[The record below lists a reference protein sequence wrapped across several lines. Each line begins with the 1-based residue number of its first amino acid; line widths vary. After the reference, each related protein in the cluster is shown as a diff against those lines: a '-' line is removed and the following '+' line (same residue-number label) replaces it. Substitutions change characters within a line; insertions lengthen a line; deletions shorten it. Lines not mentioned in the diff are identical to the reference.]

1 MSSREERKVVTVLF
15 ADLVGFTS
23 RAEALDP
30 EDVRALLSPYY
41 VRLRSEL
48 ERFGGTVEKFIG
60 DAVMA
65 LFGAPLAHE
74 DDPERAVRAA
84 LAIRDWVAEEGDLHV
99 RIAVNTGDALISL
112 GARLSEGEGMAS
124 GDVVNTTARLQ
135 SAAPVDGILVGEQTF
150 RATERAVEYRPA
162 EPVQAKGKVAPIPVW
177 EAVQARARFGVDLA
191 GAGRAKLVGRGRE
204 LDLLADALTR
214 ARAERSPQLVTLVG
228 VPGIGKSRLV
238 YELFQVVERDP
249 ELIRWRQGRSLSYGE
264 SVTYWALGEMAK
276 AEAGVLESDGA
287 DEAAE
292 KLMQSVREMVGEDEA
307 EWVEGHLRP
316 LVGLSGSAQLGQ
328 DRRGE
333 AFAAW
338 RRYIEGLAEQSPLVL
353 VFEDLHWA
361 DDGLLDFVDHLAERA
376 SSVPMLLLCTAR
388 PELLERRPGWGGGK
402 RNALTISLSPLADE
416 DTARLIGALLDRPV
430 LPASMQAGLL
440 ARAGGNPLY
449 AEEFVRM
456 LEGSGGGDGSELP
469 ETVQGIVAARLDLL
483 PPDEK
488 GLLQDAAVL
497 GKLFWTDAAAV
508 LGGRERWQVDE
519 LLHAL
524 ERKEFIRRERRS
536 AVAGESQ
543 YAFLHVLVRDIAY
556 GQMPR
561 AIRAEKHRRAAEWI
575 DSLPGDRAED
585 RAEMLA
591 HHYSSALEYARSA
604 GQDTSA
610 LTGRAAAALRD
621 AGDRA
626 ATLNAYV
633 AAVRFYAAAV
643 ELAEAPDPYLLFA
656 YGSALF
662 VAEHRG
668 AEELAAALPGLL
680 ERDDRETAATAEV
693 SLGRLRWERGE
704 QGVFEHLERA
714 EGHLRDRPPSRAK
727 AFVLCTLC
735 QQYMLAGRSDRAI
748 PFGDEALRMASVVG
762 DEELRG
768 HALNSRG
775 VARINDGD
783 LAGLAELEE
792 SLAIQT
798 RINSLEAV
806 RSYINLA
813 SVFVDLGEIRRAAE
827 LHAAGLELARTFGLA
842 AGVQML
848 TSERVGDDYFLGRWD
863 EALANA
869 DQFIAECEH
878 APHFMETVSRFSR
891 AHIRLGRGEFDGAI
905 ADAEA
910 GLALA
915 RRVGDPQTMYPSL
928 VATAAVRVGVGDA
941 VGAGTIV
948 DELLAMWAADTRAFT
963 RGPWLCELAL
973 TLVELGRP
981 GDFRTETGARATT
994 PWFDAAVAC
1003 VQGEPERAASIL
1015 ESIGARSYE
1024 ARLRL
1029 LAAEALV
1036 AAGRRAEAD
1045 AQLGRALAFYREVGA
1060 TRYVREGEALLAATA

>member
-1 MSSREERKVVTVLF
+1 MLF

-135 SAAPVDGILVGEQTF
+135 SAAPVDGILVGEQTY
-150 RATERAVEYRPA
+150 RATERAVEYRQA

-191 GAGRAKLVGRGRE
+191 GAGRAKLVGRVRE

-214 ARAERSPQLVTLVG
+214 ARAERTPQLVTLVG

-264 SVTYWALGEMAK
+264 GVTYWALGEMAK
-276 AEAGVLESDGA
+276 AEAGILESDS
-287 DEAAE
+287 AAE
-292 KLMQSVREMVGEDEA
+292 AEAKLARSARDVVGDDEA

-338 RRYIEGLAEQSPLVL
+338 LRYIEGLAEQSPLVL
-353 VFEDLHWA
+353 VFEDLQWA

-376 SSVPMLLLCTAR
+376 SSVPVLLLCTAR

-416 DTARLIGALLDRPV
+416 DTARLIAALLDRPL
-430 LPASMQAGLL
+430 LPAATQAGLL

-456 LEGSGGGDGSELP
+456 LEGSGEDGSELP
-469 ETVQGIVAARLDLL
+469 ETVQGIVAARVDLL
-483 PPDEK
+483 PADEK

-497 GKLFWTDAAAV
+497 GKVFWTDAAAT
-508 LGGRERWQVDE
+508 LGGHERRQVDE

-524 ERKEFIRRERRS
+524 ERKEFVHRERRS

-543 YAFLHVLVRDIAY
+543 YAFLHVLVRDVVY
-556 GQMPR
+556 GQLPR
-561 AIRAEKHRRAAEWI
+561 AVRAEKHGRAAEWI

-604 GQDTSA
+604 GQDTPA
-610 LTGRAAAALRD
+610 LAGRAAAALRD

-626 ATLNAYV
+626 ATLNAYP
-633 AAVRFYAAAV
+633 AAVRFYAAAL
-643 ELAEAPDPYLLFA
+643 ELADAPDPYLLFA
-656 YGSALF
+656 YGSALV
-662 VAEHRG
+662 VAENRG
-668 AEELAAALPGLL
+668 GEELAAALPGLL
-680 ERDDRETAATAEV
+680 ERGDRETAATAEV
-693 SLGRLRWERGE
+693 FRGRLRWTRGE
-704 QGVFEHLERA
+704 RGVFEHLERA
-714 EGHLRDRPPSRAK
+714 EAHLRDRPPSRAK

-735 QQYMLAGRSDRAI
+735 QQYMLAGRNDQAI
-748 PFGDEALRMASVVG
+748 RFGDEALRMASVVG

-768 HALNSRG
+768 HALNSLG
-775 VARINDGD
+775 VARVNDGD
-783 LAGLAELEE
+783 LAGLAEIEE
-792 SLAIQT
+792 SLAIHT

-806 RSYINLA
+806 RAHINLA
-813 SVFVDLGEIRRAAE
+813 SVLADLGEIRRAAE

-842 AGVQML
+842 SGVQML
-848 TSERVGDDYFLGRWD
+848 TSEWVGDDYLLGRWD
-863 EALANA
+863 EALARA
-869 DQFIAECEH
+869 DEFIAECEH
-878 APHFMETVSRFSR
+878 SPHFMENLSRLCR
-891 AHIRLGRGEFDGAI
+891 AHIRLGRAELDGAI

-915 RRVGDPQTMYPSL
+915 RRVGDPQVMYPSL
-928 VATAAVRVGVGDA
+928 AFTAAVRVGVGDA
-941 VGAGTIV
+941 AGAAAAV
-948 DELLAMWAADTRAFT
+948 DELLALWAADTRT
-963 RGPWLCELAL
+963 LIPGTWVCELAL
-973 TLVELGRP
+973 TLVGLGRA
-981 GDFRTETGARATT
+981 GDFRTDAGSRATT
-994 PWFDAAVAC
+994 PWFEAAVAC
-1003 VQGEPERAASIL
+1003 VRGEPERAASIL
-1015 ESIGARSYE
+1015 ESIGARSLE
-1024 ARLRL
+1024 ARMRL

-1060 TRYVREGEALLAATA
+1060 TRYVGEGEALLAATA